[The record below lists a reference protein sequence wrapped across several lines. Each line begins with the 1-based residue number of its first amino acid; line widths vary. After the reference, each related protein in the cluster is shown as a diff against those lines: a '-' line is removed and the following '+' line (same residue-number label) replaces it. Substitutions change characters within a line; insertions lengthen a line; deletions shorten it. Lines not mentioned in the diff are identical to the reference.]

1 MAEASAPA
9 SSANLGPG
17 FDCLAVALEIRCV
30 VRAAPADA
38 WSVSHVGA
46 AAPPAGADDAVLIA
60 AQAAV
65 GTSRPLALEVDNAVP
80 IGRGLGS
87 SSAAAAAG
95 AFAAWKAHGE
105 SPSLHRAWEIAAAM
119 DGHPDNAAAAVHG
132 GLVLATAGGAV
143 HRLPWNVALNAVVAV
158 PHEPFRTTEARRLL
172 PPVYDAAVVSRSLAR
187 VAALV
192 AGLVGGD
199 ATLLADASG
208 DEVHEQPRREARP
221 DVAEL
226 IDVARA
232 AGAAHAAWSGAGPSM
247 LALVAPGGAD
257 RVREALERC
266 LGDRGVVLSPG
277 IATSGVV

>member
-30 VRAAPADA
+30 VTAEPAGE
-38 WSVSHVGA
+38 WSVTHVGE

-60 AQAAV
+60 SQAAV
-65 GTSRPLALEVDNAVP
+65 GQARPLQLTVRNAIP

-95 AFAAWKAHGE
+95 AVAAWKAHGE
-105 SPSLHRAWEIAAAM
+105 QPSLHRAWEIATEM
-119 DGHPDNAAAAVHG
+119 DGHPDNAAAAVYG
-132 GLVLATAGGAV
+132 GLMLATAGGAV
-143 HRLPWNVALNAVVAV
+143 HRLPWNVALHPVVAV
-158 PHEPFRTTEARRLL
+158 PHEPFRTSDARRLL
-172 PPVYDAAVVSRSLAR
+172 PPAYEADVVTRSLAR
-187 VAALV
+187 LAALV

-199 ATLLADASG
+199 TALLSDASG
-208 DEVHEQPRREARP
+208 DEIHEGPREEARP

-232 AGAAHAAWSGAGPSM
+232 AGAVLAAWSGAGPSM
-247 LALVAPGGAD
+247 LALVSPSGVD
-257 RVREALERC
+257 RVKGSLERC

-277 IATSGVV
+277 IATTGVV